1 MFESASGVGVDEP
14 VDPRLQDAIDWASLE
29 HELRTGTEDR
39 TWGNTVPSGF
49 FALEIDA
56 DTSVE
61 SGLSDAQL
69 IDAVVGF
76 ERLTGWAQ
84 ARQARL
90 LAEFARR
97 RPGDDPTLVA
107 TDKTC
112 TISEFAPDEVGL
124 ALRQARMTAKARIG
138 RSVQLEQV
146 LPETLALWQRGR
158 LDERRV
164 TAICDTTHYLS
175 AEKARAVQQRVLD
188 RAPDQTLGQLKA
200 ALKRAMIAADPEG
213 AADRHKAAR
222 RDRRV
227 SISEEQDGMASL
239 WALMAAPDAQA
250 SYQWLTRLAL
260 GCGKDDPRGMDAR
273 RADLAAALL
282 SGRLT
287 NATPEP
293 TDATTDG
300 PGDDAGDD
308 SASSA
313 GVSATDDAS
322 PDSHADPEGGRDH
335 GEAHTDDNA
344 DPQPPP
350 SSADPAAGST
360 DSSSTDSSSTDS
372 DSSTGSAPRPVT
384 PGKPLVQ
391 VLMPFTTLIGADD
404 QPCEL
409 VGHGAIPADL
419 AREIA
424 SDAVLKRLVYDPLS
438 GTVLDHG
445 RTTYR
450 PPTGLADFVKAR
462 AGVRSAAA
470 APWTGTSTT
479 SPRTRTAPPTTRT
492 CTPAAATTT
501 A

>member
-1 MFESASGVGVDEP
+1 MFESVSEVGADEP
-14 VDPRLQDAIDWASLE
+14 VAPRLQDAIDWASLE
-29 HELRTGTEDR
+29 HELRTGVEDR

-56 DTSVE
+56 DTGVE

-97 RPGDDPTLVA
+97 RPGDDPTMVA
-107 TDKTC
+107 TDKAC
-112 TISEFAPDEVGL
+112 TIGKFAPDEVGL
-124 ALRQARMTAKARIG
+124 ALKQARMTAKARIG

-146 LPETLALWQRGR
+146 LPETLALWERGR

-164 TAICDTTHYLS
+164 TAICDTTHYLPV
-175 AEKARAVQQRVLD
+175 EKARAVQQRVLD

-200 ALKRAMIAADPEG
+200 ALKRAVIAADPEG

-239 WALMAAPDAQA
+239 WALMPAPDAQA

-287 NATPEP
+287 NAAPAPAP
-293 TDATTDG
+293 TAD
-300 PGDDAGDD
+300 DDAGD
-308 SASSA
+308 
-313 GVSATDDAS
+313 GATGTNDTGS
-322 PDSHADPEGGRDH
+322 GSHTTPGGGAPGD
-335 GEAHTDDNA
+335 GAPHTGRNTDL
-344 DPQPPP
+344 QPPP
-350 SSADPAAGST
+350 TPVGTEPNST
-360 DSSSTDSSSTDS
+360 D
-372 DSSTGSAPRPVT
+372 
-384 PGKPLVQ
+384 Q
-391 VLMPFTTLIGADD
+391 
-404 QPCEL
+404 
-409 VGHGAIPADL
+409 
-419 AREIA
+419 
-424 SDAVLKRLVYDPLS
+424 
-438 GTVLDHG
+438 
-445 RTTYR
+445 
-450 PPTGLADFVKAR
+450 
-462 AGVRSAAA
+462 A
-470 APWTGTSTT
+470 APNQA
-479 SPRTRTAPPTTRT
+479 APNRRRSRS
-492 CTPAAATTT
+492 TPASHSCTC
-501 A
+501 